1 MAEEQEINVLKESP
15 DTWKVTVKLTD
26 KDLGLMAGYTEAV
39 VSGMRQML
47 PGVPEQVV
55 IRYVIA
61 ALLLS
66 VK

>member
-1 MAEEQEINVLKESP
+1 MEEQGIDIVREGP
-15 DTWKVTVKLTD
+15 DTWRVTVRLNE

-39 VSGMRQML
+39 VSGMRQLL
-47 PGVPEQVV
+47 PGAPEQSI

-61 ALLLS
+61 ALLLT